1 MFFLLFFYHHIYI
14 IHKYHITCRTQ
25 TPSNG
30 FFLHF
35 YPFMGNLFKNMIF
48 FFNTRCSSRSL
59 WIAGCPCH
67 SGNLNGIVLILIT
80 FFSWFSTSSMLN
92 CVSLFLLHWEIC
104 GCFLNEFVDIFGLSV
119 CCWQWKT
126 WKIFVYKWN
135 TLKGHFFS
143 LWFFEGSSSRFD
155 FEEDLLAV
163 ESINP

>member
-25 TPSNG
+25 TPANG

-35 YPFMGNLFKNMIF
+35 YPFLGNLFKNMIF

-59 WIAGCPCH
+59 WIAGCPCQ

-92 CVSLFLLHWEIC
+92 CVSLFLLHWEYI
-104 GCFLNEFVDIFGLSV
+104 GKFVDVFWMNLLIFLV
-119 CCWQWKT
+119 CRFVVGSGKRGKYLFTSEILWKDISFPCDFSKDLFRIST
-126 WKIFVYKWN
+126 SRKIC
-135 TLKGHFFS
+135 
-143 LWFFEGSSSRFD
+143 
-155 FEEDLLAV
+155 
-163 ESINP
+163 